1 MPDLLTFI
9 VSKLRIMKLFKKTI
23 AIDIISALFI
33 LVFVYTATSKL
44 FEHNSF
50 KAILSESPLIASKAN
65 MLSWTLPIL
74 ELFTAASLLIPSF
87 RKLGFLI
94 SFILM
99 LLFTSYVAYMILF
112 AKDLSCSCGGVISQ
126 MTWAQHLVFNIFFTA
141 LAFASWRFTR
151 RNKLFIAIDRKSR
164 TPV

>member
-1 MPDLLTFI
+1 
-9 VSKLRIMKLFKKTI
+9 MKPIKKTI

-33 LVFVYTATSKL
+33 LLFVYTATSKL
-44 FEHNSF
+44 FEHNAF
-50 KAILSESPLIASKAN
+50 EAILSQSPFIGSKAN
-65 MLSWTLPIL
+65 LLSWTLPIL
-74 ELFTAASLLIPSF
+74 ELFTAALLLIPSCRRF
-87 RKLGFLI
+87 GFLS

-112 AKDLSCSCGGVISQ
+112 AENLPCSCGGVISQ
-126 MTWAQHLVFNIFFTA
+126 MTWSQHLIFNIFFTA
-141 LAFASWRFTR
+141 LAFISWRLTI